1 MLTSRSM
8 LRALALAAAL
18 VVSVEAHGQG
28 GAQRQATARTQL
40 PAPTYKPE
48 FGTMWTFDAP
58 PIDYWRRTYGF
69 APDQKWL
76 DHVRLA
82 SVRLP
87 NCSASFVSSRG
98 LVMTNHHC
106 GRDCT
111 ASSSPPDSNY
121 IQTGFAARTL
131 ADVAGIILA
140 ESARMG
146 TVSGAKRRLLENVFD
161 YSGKTAN
168 APHVSAEEKDALVRT
183 RLDDARP
190 DSPPPSE

>member
-1 MLTSRSM
+1 RTGQTKMLTSRSV

-18 VVSVEAHGQG
+18 VVSTEAKAQG

-58 PIDYWRRTYGF
+58 PLDYWRRTYGF

-76 DHVRLA
+76 DHVRLSA
-82 SVRLP
+82 VRLVVGAAP
-87 NCSASFVSSRG
+87 ICSASFVSARG

-111 ASSSPPDSNY
+111 ASASPPDSNY
-121 IQTGFAARTL
+121 IETGFAARTL
-131 ADVAGIILA
+131 AD
-140 ESARMG
+140 E
-146 TVSGAKRRLLENVFD
+146 
-161 YSGKTAN
+161 
-168 APHVSAEEKDALVRT
+168 
-183 RLDDARP
+183 
-190 DSPPPSE
+190 